1 MVSSTSNTF
10 KVEVGIRVMC
20 AGLLYTVTHITSSS
34 DVIARRADNGV
45 LEALAVHL
53 LEPVEGDTIN
63 QSQAVK
69 PSRDLSLYSESEW
82 REAENRLNTIRP
94 ALALNHR
101 TAADI
106 QKIADTAGVHIT
118 TIYAWIRQYED
129 GGEITSL
136 ISERR
141 GRKSGSKRIAKE
153 VEIVIETAIQDAYL
167 TNQKLRPKDISDIV
181 LQRCKAAGIEPP
193 HRNTIGNRIKALP
206 PSLVLRRRGRKD
218 IARNLYDPILGQF
231 PGANHPLSVVQ
242 IDHSRCDVILVDDI
256 HRKAVG
262 RPWLTLAIDV
272 YSRMIVGYYLSFE
285 TPNAT
290 ATGLCLARAIL
301 PKEGLLA
308 SLNVSGKWPVYGFM
322 QAVHADNAKEFRG
335 AMLRRA
341 CENYKIDLQLRPVKT
356 PHYGGHIERMM
367 GTVSNELRKLPG
379 ATFHTPEAR
388 KGYDSETQAMLTLGE
403 YEEYLLDFFVN
414 VYHQR
419 LHKGL
424 NMSPLKK
431 LELGMLGDGDTP
443 GTGLPIR
450 PMNAERILIDFLPF
464 VHRTIQ
470 PYGLQIDEI
479 QYYSEALNH
488 WINSVDKETGQPRK
502 FVFRR
507 DPRNIDSV
515 HFFDPDLNDYVKIPT
530 RELSLPAVSL
540 SEYIEVKKRLK
551 QEGKHHID
559 EQAIAIGIDRLR
571 AKVEAATAKTKSAR
585 RSSQTVQRNRE
596 IAALRVKPE
605 TVVPVNQQTKLIE
618 TADRLQASKLGDHNL
633 RPRKSPQFE
642 TNDIFSADI
651 QPFDD
656 VREIRKS

>member
-1 MVSSTSNTF
+1 MASFASNIF
-10 KVEVGIRVMC
+10 KVEVGVSVMC

-34 DVIARRADNGV
+34 DVIARRADNGA

-53 LEPVEGDTIN
+53 LEPVEDDASN
-63 QSQAVK
+63 QTQAIK
-69 PSRDLSLYSESEW
+69 PPRDLSLYSEVEW
-82 REAENRLNTIRP
+82 KQAENRLNIIRP
-94 ALALNHR
+94 ALSLTRR

-106 QKIADTAGVHIT
+106 QAIADKAALHIT
-118 TIYAWIRQYED
+118 TIYAWIRLYED
-129 GGEITSL
+129 SGEITSL

-141 GRKSGSKRIAKE
+141 GRKSGSKLISKEAELVIATVLDEK
-153 VEIVIETAIQDAYL
+153 YL
-167 TNQKLRPKDISDIV
+167 ITQKLRPKDIGDIV
-181 LQRCKAAGIEPP
+181 LQRCKAAGIDPP
-193 HRNTIGNRIKALP
+193 HRNTVSNRIKALA

-272 YSRMIVGYYLSFE
+272 FSRMVVGYYLSFE

-308 SLNVSGKWPVYGFM
+308 RLNVSGKWPVYGFM

-388 KGYDSETQAMLTLGE
+388 KGYDSEAQAMLTLGE
-403 YEEYLLDFFVN
+403 YEEYLVDFFVN

-419 LHKGL
+419 LHKSL

-450 PMNAERILIDFLPF
+450 PMNAERIMIDFLPF

-559 EQAIAIGIDRLR
+559 EQAIALGIDRLR

-605 TVVPVNQQTKLIE
+605 TVVPVNHQPKPVETVGGLQTTKSSE
-618 TADRLQASKLGDHNL
+618 HSL
-633 RPRKSPQFE
+633 RPRKLPQFE
-642 TNDIFSADI
+642 VNDIFSAAI

-656 VREIRKS
+656 VREVRKS